1 MLCRVLFVAGAIIG
15 LGALA
20 GRVDSSLPI
29 FLFPITAFL
38 CGIIVARNKWR
49 IDRITS
55 AIGDFGRSLESIAR
69 GNFDV
74 DVPDAHIPEISTLN
88 DAISHMSVQV
98 RETVENLQL
107 AALRDPL
114 TRLPNR
120 AHFQYLV
127 ERQINAHQQQG
138 LVCALLFI
146 DFDGFKVVNDTMGHR
161 VGDQILQMASERLK
175 LATRMADRVGRVVQQ
190 AEPLLPSAHLSRLGG
205 DEFTV
210 FLGDIKSE
218 AMARKVAGRV
228 LRVLAEPFELGARS
242 IAAGASIGVAMW
254 PRDGDN
260 YDQLLRAADTAM
272 YHAKQQGRG
281 RIECYS
287 AVLDEEALASAE
299 LEQELRQALAEN
311 QFILHYQ
318 PLYDCRTLKIASV
331 EALIRWNHPRRG
343 LLYPGAF
350 IPMAEKMSLIND
362 IGEWVVSTA
371 VRRIAAWIE
380 DGLSIK
386 VSVNVSPNQLRQ
398 MEFVALVKASL
409 HRWNV
414 PPALLELEITETS
427 AMHDV
432 ELAADRLTRMRA
444 LGVSV
449 ALDDFG
455 TGYSNLASLTTLPIN
470 SLKLDRSLIEH
481 IADQPDARTLVQ
493 TMIGMASGL
502 GFKSVAEGVETGE
515 QLEMLS
521 VMGCNIV
528 QGYLLSR
535 PVDEETL
542 RTLLDGTHF
551 GPMFNNPLGKNH

>member
-1 MLCRVLFVAGAIIG
+1 MMLCRTLLVAGGIIG
-15 LGALA
+15 LGALV

-29 FLFPITAFL
+29 LLFPMTAFI

-49 IDRITS
+49 IDRIS
-55 AIGDFGRSLESIAR
+55 LAISESGRNLESIAR
-69 GNFDV
+69 GHFDV
-74 DVPDAHIPEISTLN
+74 SAQDAHIPEITSLN

-107 AALRDPL
+107 AAQRDPL

-127 ERQINAHQQQG
+127 ERQILDHEQQD

-146 DFDGFKVVNDTMGHR
+146 DFDGFKVINDTLGHR

-175 LATRMADRVGRVVQQ
+175 LATRVADRVGRVVQD
-190 AEPLLPSAHLSRLGG
+190 EPSVPTAHLSRLGG

-210 FLGDIKSE
+210 FLGDIQSE
-218 AMARKVAGRV
+218 TMARKVAGRV

-242 IAAGASIGVAMW
+242 IAAGASIGIAMW

-287 AVLDEEALASAE
+287 AVLDEEARASAE

-311 QFILHYQ
+311 QFVLHYQ
-318 PLYDCRTLKIASV
+318 PLYDCRTLQIASV

-343 LLYPGAF
+343 LLLPGHF
-350 IPMAEKMSLIND
+350 MPMAEKMSLIND
-362 IGEWVVSTA
+362 IGEWVLSTA
-371 VRRIAAWIE
+371 VRRISAWAE
-380 DGLSIK
+380 DGLRVK
-386 VSVNVSPNQLRQ
+386 VSVNVSPHQLRQ

-414 PPALLELEITETS
+414 PPELLELEITETS
-427 AMHDV
+427 AMKDV
-432 ELAADRLTRMRA
+432 ELAADRLTMMRA

-481 IADQPDARTLVQ
+481 IVDHPDARTLVQ

-542 RTLLDGTHF
+542 RKLLDGTHS
-551 GPMFNNPLGKNH
+551 GPMFNNPLGKNL